1 MTWLTT
7 VAETLGR
14 PNEWRIFRPAID
26 VGANVPPISQ
36 LDLDAPSAG
45 VTARLPFPPSR
56 PPDDG
61 ERLREIYE
69 SFDASQ
75 PVQDPATLFGRDE
88 QLARLLNGV
97 LYRQNH
103 GVISGPRGAGKTS
116 LASICAERARAEGVV
131 VLYSSNDLESS
142 FGSLMRQLL
151 EQVPDSLL
159 PQGEAEAFRRRVSEL
174 SSTSSAQEV
183 ANLLRRISYSSLV
196 MIVDEF
202 DRVPDDAFKFQMA
215 SLLKV
220 TSDARLRAR
229 FILVGDERTYPDI
242 LKGHASLARH
252 TSHFAVAPLPD
263 KAIADLLNSCAAAAD
278 LKFSAEALRMISDV
292 VCGSPYHARL
302 FGLHAALMAHS
313 NGSECIRMQ
322 DAQSGLSE
330 AFLEWENI
338 NPADA
343 DAFRSAVA
351 NAGVGRRPMLTRLA
365 EDFARRR
372 LHAGSAS
379 DHPPGDFDQLIASL
393 GSAVAEGPEGPILKD
408 VTAAQ
413 FLLALAVTHERQRS
427 ADVPQ
432 KERANS

>member
-1 MTWLTT
+1 
-7 VAETLGR
+7 
-14 PNEWRIFRPAID
+14 
-26 VGANVPPISQ
+26 
-36 LDLDAPSAG
+36 
-45 VTARLPFPPSR
+45 
-56 PPDDG
+56 
-61 ERLREIYE
+61 
-69 SFDASQ
+69 
-75 PVQDPATLFGRDE
+75 
-88 QLARLLNGV
+88 V

-151 EQVPDSLL
+151 EQIPDSSL

-196 MIVDEF
+196 MMVDEF
-202 DRVPDDAFKFQMA
+202 DRVPDEAFKFQMA
-215 SLLKV
+215 SLLKM

-242 LKGHASLARH
+242 LNGHASLARH
-252 TSHFAVAPLPD
+252 TSHFAVLPLSD

-278 LKFSAEALRMISDV
+278 LSFSPEALRMISDV

-313 NGSECIRMQ
+313 NASECIRMQ
-322 DAQSGLSE
+322 DAEAGLIE

-343 DAFRSAVA
+343 DIFRSVVA
-351 NAGVGRRPMLTRLA
+351 KAGAGRRPMLVRLA

-372 LHAGSAS
+372 LRAGSA
-379 DHPPGDFDQLIASL
+379 DGRQPAEIDQLIESL
-393 GSAVAEGPEGPILKD
+393 GPAVVQGPDGLMLKD

-413 FLLALAVTHERQRS
+413 FLLALAVTEDRQRPA
-427 ADVPQ
+427 ADVAY
-432 KERANS
+432 KERAHS